1 MTGSK
6 SFDMYTN
13 VFINISDI
21 SALDLCV
28 AINSDCHHYS
38 NLLGFLYHSSEIKG
52 LRSTKSSSERL
63 QNLLYLMYKKTHV
76 VFFVFHFVQLFIFTL

>member
-38 NLLGFLYHSSEIKG
+38 NLLGFLY
-52 LRSTKSSSERL
+52 TSSSCFMRSR
-63 QNLLYLMYKKTHV
+63 NYITHGAVGV
-76 VFFVFHFVQLFIFTL
+76 VLFSFRTPL